1 MKTAADLKKLI
12 DVFKSDVSENNTLQ
26 VSMIRKG
33 LVMYMHINLTNK
45 NITQTAKM
53 VALLDSGNRINVNAL
68 QRSIQHFLTAM
79 ATLKKNLTRNWDA
92 IIQLLNKQF
101 ALPMQPSIDTTHT
114 STVVNLSPDQAG
126 PSNLLSPLS
135 TKLRSGCSRCAST
148 RSLLKQMS
156 ISKRVIKQRLQIL
169 LHRNEQ
175 NRKLKQSLFRKVRI
189 ERKLRSEL
197 QDLKKDRIKKDALI
211 QKLMQENSLL
221 KQTSSQHELRQ
232 IRRSSVAMRSA
243 HRRYELSV
251 EFADLTDDQM
261 KTILEVLANPCTI
274 NGLDCEHLWFVNQQ
288 NVMYKGN
295 VINVK
300 CSKKSTTPKVTVTYW
315 KYEETE
321 EEGEDVTMTLIEF
334 LVDYINGDL
343 QINEPATF

>member
-1 MKTAADLKKLI
+1 MKTAVDLKKLI

-92 IIQLLNKQF
+92 IIQLLNEQF

-211 QKLMQENSLL
+211 QKLMQGNSLL

-243 HRRYELSV
+243 HRRHELSV

-261 KTILEVLANPCTI
+261 KTTLEVLANPCTI
-274 NGLDCEHLWFVNQQ
+274 NGLYCEHLWFVNQQ
-288 NVMYKGN
+288 NVMYKG
-295 VINVK
+295 K
-300 CSKKSTTPKVTVTYW
+300 
-315 KYEETE
+315 
-321 EEGEDVTMTLIEF
+321 
-334 LVDYINGDL
+334 
-343 QINEPATF
+343 